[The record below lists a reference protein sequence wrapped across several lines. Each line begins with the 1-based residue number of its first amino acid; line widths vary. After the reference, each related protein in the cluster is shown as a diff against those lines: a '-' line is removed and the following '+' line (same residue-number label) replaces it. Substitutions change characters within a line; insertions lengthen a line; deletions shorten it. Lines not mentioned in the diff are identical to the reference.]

1 MLGNL
6 LFSVNVVLPLFLC
19 CLVGYAAR
27 QWKLVDDK
35 FVSGCSNVVFYIAI
49 PANIFMS
56 LMGTDLRASIDLK
69 LMAYI
74 FSFILVM
81 ALVMIVAVPRFV
93 KDRPTAATIVVCV
106 FRSNFAMLGI
116 PLATSL
122 MGQAG
127 ALPTLIMV
135 PFATLLYTVLTVVL
149 LVVLGGQRMED
160 KGGLFRYTVR
170 EVLKNPLIVASAAS
184 IAVAALKLP
193 MPGMVEKTIGYFAE
207 CCTALS
213 LFMLGAQLNLREF
226 KGRLS
231 ITLPIAFARLILVPA
246 IAILI
251 AAALGF
257 RGGEMGCALIFFAAP
272 TAINSYVLAGRMG
285 GDGKLAGDS
294 VLVTTGLSALT
305 LTAWIFV
312 LKSFALL

>member
-56 LMGTDLRASIDLK
+56 LMGADLRASIDLK
-69 LMAYI
+69 LMGYI
-74 FSFILVM
+74 FGFILLM
-81 ALVMIVAVPRFV
+81 ALVLVLLVPRIL
-93 KDRPTAATIVVCV
+93 KDRATAATAVVCI

-160 KGGLFRYTVR
+160 KGGLFRYTLR

-184 IAVAALKLP
+184 ILVAALKIPL
-193 MPGMVEKTIGYFAE
+193 PGMVEKTVQYFAN

-213 LFMLGAQLNLREF
+213 LFMLGAQLNLKEF
-226 KGRLS
+226 RGRLG
-231 ITLPIAFARLILVPA
+231 ITLPIAFSRLVLVPA
-246 IAILI
+246 IAISV

-272 TAINSYVLAGRMG
+272 TAVNSYVLAGRMG

-294 VLVTTGLSALT
+294 VLVTTGLAALT

>member
-27 QWKLVDDK
+27 RWKLVDDK

-69 LMAYI
+69 LMGYI
-74 FSFILVM
+74 FGFILLM
-81 ALVMIVAVPRFV
+81 ALLLVLLVPRIL
-93 KDRPTAATIVVCV
+93 KDRATAATAVVCT

-160 KGGLFRYTVR
+160 RGGLFRYTLR

-184 IAVAALKLP
+184 ILVAALKLP
-193 MPGMVEKTIGYFAE
+193 LPGMVVKTVQYFAN

-213 LFMLGAQLNLREF
+213 LFMLGAQLNLKEF
-226 KGRLS
+226 RGRLG
-231 ITLPIAFARLILVPA
+231 ITLPIAVSRLVLVPA
-246 IAILI
+246 IAITA

-257 RGGEMGCALIFFAAP
+257 RGGEMGCVLIFFAAP
-272 TAINSYVLAGRMG
+272 TAVNSYVLAGRMG

-294 VLVTTGLSALT
+294 VLVTTGLAALT

>member
-6 LFSVNVVLPLFLC
+6 LFSINVVLPLFLC

-27 QWKLVDDK
+27 RWKLVDDK

-69 LMAYI
+69 LMGYI
-74 FSFILVM
+74 FGFILLM
-81 ALVMIVAVPRFV
+81 ALVLVLLVPRIL
-93 KDRPTAATIVVCV
+93 KDRATAATAVVCI

-149 LVVLGGQRMED
+149 LVLGGQRMED

-184 IAVAALKLP
+184 ILVAALKIPL
-193 MPGMVEKTIGYFAE
+193 PGMVEKTVQYFAN

-213 LFMLGAQLNLREF
+213 LFMLGAQLNLKEF
-226 KGRLS
+226 RGRLG
-231 ITLPIAFARLILVPA
+231 ITLPIAFSRLVLVPA
-246 IAILI
+246 IAITV

-257 RGGEMGCALIFFAAP
+257 RGGEMGCVLIFFAAP
-272 TAINSYVLAGRMG
+272 TAVNSYVLAGRMG

-294 VLVTTGLSALT
+294 VLVTTGLAALT

>member
-56 LMGTDLRASIDLK
+56 LMGADLRASIDLK
-69 LMAYI
+69 LMGYI
-74 FSFILVM
+74 FGFILLM
-81 ALVMIVAVPRFV
+81 ALVLVLLVPRIL
-93 KDRPTAATIVVCV
+93 KDRATAATAVVCI

-160 KGGLFRYTVR
+160 KGGLFRYTLR

-184 IAVAALKLP
+184 ILVAALKIPL
-193 MPGMVEKTIGYFAE
+193 PGMVEKTVQYFAN

-213 LFMLGAQLNLREF
+213 LFMLGAQLNLKEF
-226 KGRLS
+226 RGRLG
-231 ITLPIAFARLILVPA
+231 ITLPIAFSRLVLVPA
-246 IAILI
+246 IAISV

-257 RGGEMGCALIFFAAP
+257 RGGEMGCALIFFASP
-272 TAINSYVLAGRMG
+272 TAVNSYVLAGRMG

-294 VLVTTGLSALT
+294 VLVTTGLAALT

>member
-56 LMGTDLRASIDLK
+56 LMGADLRASIDLK
-69 LMAYI
+69 LMGYI
-74 FSFILVM
+74 FGFILLM
-81 ALVMIVAVPRFV
+81 ALVLVLLVPRIL
-93 KDRPTAATIVVCV
+93 KDRATAATAVVCI

-160 KGGLFRYTVR
+160 KGGLFRYTLR

-184 IAVAALKLP
+184 ILVAALKLP
-193 MPGMVEKTIGYFAE
+193 LPGMVEKTVQYFAN

-213 LFMLGAQLNLREF
+213 LFMLGAQLNLKEF
-226 KGRLS
+226 RGRLG
-231 ITLPIAFARLILVPA
+231 ITLPIAFSRLVLVPA
-246 IAILI
+246 IAISV

-272 TAINSYVLAGRMG
+272 TAVNSYVLAGRMG

-294 VLVTTGLSALT
+294 VLVTTGLAALT